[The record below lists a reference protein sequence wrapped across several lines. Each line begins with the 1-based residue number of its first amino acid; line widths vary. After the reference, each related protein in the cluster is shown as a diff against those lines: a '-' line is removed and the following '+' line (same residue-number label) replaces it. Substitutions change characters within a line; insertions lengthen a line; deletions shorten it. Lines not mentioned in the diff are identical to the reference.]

1 MSEIDVTPIKQK
13 EMEALQERTVA
24 DVVTENIKAAHVFKK
39 YGIDFCCGGGVSIK
53 RACEKANV
61 DPAILEAELL
71 NLQNVQDRA
80 TNYNAWQLDFL
91 ADHIVN
97 VHHSYVEESSPLLL
111 QYAKRVNHVHGH
123 HYTEL
128 AEIERLV
135 IEVVQEM
142 AAHQRK
148 EELILFPFIKRL
160 VKAEKE
166 NSEKPQSHFG
176 SVENPIKM
184 MEADHDEAGELMRK
198 ISELSNGFTP
208 PQGACNTYRAF
219 FSKLEEFEEDLH
231 HHIHLE
237 NNILFPKALM
247 LERSLS

>member
-1 MSEIDVTPIKQK
+1 
-13 EMEALQERTVA
+13 MEALQERTVA

-53 RACEKANV
+53 KACEKAKV
-61 DPAILEAELL
+61 DPEALTSELL

-80 TNYNAWQLDFL
+80 TNYNSWQLDFL

-128 AEIERLV
+128 AEIEKLV

-160 VKAEKE
+160 VRAEKE
-166 NSEKPQSHFG
+166 NGEKPESHFG

-184 MEADHDEAGELMRK
+184 MEADHDEAGEIMRK
-198 ISELSNGFTP
+198 ISVLSNGYIP

-219 FSKLEEFEEDLH
+219 YSKLEEFEEDLH

-237 NNILFPKALM
+237 NNILFPKALK
-247 LERSLS
+247 LEQSL